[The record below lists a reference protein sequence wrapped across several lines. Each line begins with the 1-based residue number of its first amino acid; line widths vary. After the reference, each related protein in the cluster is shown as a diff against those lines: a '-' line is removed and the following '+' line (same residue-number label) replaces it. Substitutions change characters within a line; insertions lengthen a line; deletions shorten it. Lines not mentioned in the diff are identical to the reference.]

1 MKVKVSKW
9 GNSLGIRL
17 PQEIIKDKIDEGN
30 ILDIEMIDDI
40 LTAKK
45 IKKELSLEELLD
57 GITPENYIGEID
69 FGYAVG
75 NEIC

>member
-17 PQEIIKDKIDEGN
+17 PQEIIKGKINEGN
-30 ILDIEMIDDI
+30 ILDIEMIDDV

-45 IKKELSLEELLD
+45 IKKELSLEELLE
-57 GITPENYIGEID
+57 GITPENYGGEID
-69 FGYAVG
+69 FGEAVG
-75 NEIC
+75 KEIW